1 MLCICKREFGEFGKV
16 LVNRLYIKISRL
28 TFPPPPAPIPEYA
41 LNHARLNVFSS
52 YIHTTMHIRDIS
64 FTTSTLYV
72 CLFQPKAIR
81 LQTKETNLMKTILQ
95 VQQHR
100 VGGEQGEEG
109 DRGRQGGAGIQL
121 HEGQPGTVPF

>member
-1 MLCICKREFGEFGKV
+1 
-16 LVNRLYIKISRL
+16 
-28 TFPPPPAPIPEYA
+28 
-41 LNHARLNVFSS
+41 
-52 YIHTTMHIRDIS
+52 MHIRDIS

-72 CLFQPKAIR
+72 CLFQPKSIR

-121 HEGQPGTVPF
+121 HEGQPGTVPFSIYLSAVVSLCSLLYLSFTFGESLGIFIFL